1 MNTVLNIKQQLEA
14 AIAQACGELGFD
26 LNGVNAAIDRPA
38 DASHGDWASNAA
50 MVLAGKLGRNPRQL
64 AEQLV
69 EKLQA
74 QGDSTLG
81 INLESVSVAGPGF
94 INFKLKPAYYQDF
107 LTSFASGP
115 AFTSSEQSRRIMVEC
130 GDPNTHKM
138 PHIGHLYSYIIGNSI
153 SRIMEFTGNEV
164 CLVNYQGDVGPH
176 VAKCIYGW
184 IQKGRPDPKDAYERV
199 KLLQQCYQ
207 EGARLY
213 EDDEAA
219 KEEISKINKAIYD
232 PSSDIQADWQATRQ
246 WSLDYYLIFEKE
258 LGIDQKFHY
267 LESQIWQKGMELVKA
282 NTRSEANPDGVFVE
296 SDGAI
301 IFPGEDYGLHTRVF
315 ITRAATPTYECKEF
329 GLNTRKMEDWP
340 YDLTIIPTGGE
351 QIGYFKVVIKAIEEA
366 IPELKG
372 KIQHIGFGMVN
383 LSTGK
388 MSSRTGQILSAPDL
402 IDLVKSRVAEVVAD
416 REGLSEDLK
425 VEITRKVAL
434 AAIKYAFLKGNVM
447 QNMTFDLE
455 ESVSFEGNSGPYLL
469 YTYARIQS
477 LLKEGE
483 SVDATANVGVLDAAS
498 ELAVLKQLE
507 SFRENVIAAKEK
519 LAPHIISTYLYELAQ
534 EYNSFYKQ
542 LKINSA
548 PDAQKNARRLLSQQ
562 VGRILHTGLALLG
575 IETVEKM

>member
-1 MNTVLNIKQQLEA
+1 MNTVLSIKQQLEQ
-14 AIAQACGELGFD
+14 AISAVCGD
-26 LNGVNAAIDRPA
+26 LDLDLTGANIAIDRPA
-38 DASHGDWASNAA
+38 DPSHGDWASNVA
-50 MVLAGKLGRNPRQL
+50 MVLAGKLGKNPRQL
-64 AEQLV
+64 AEQIV
-69 EKLQA
+69 AKLNKGVGTGQVPA
-74 QGDSTLG
+74 
-81 INLESVSVAGPGF
+81 IESVGVAGPGF
-94 INFKLKPAYYQDF
+94 INFKLKSAYYQEF

-115 AFTSSEQSRRIMVEC
+115 AFIPTEQLKRIMVEC

-153 SRIMEFTGNEV
+153 SKIMEFTGNEV

-184 IQKGRPDPKDAYERV
+184 IQKGRPDPEDAYERV

-213 EDDEAA
+213 EEDEAV
-219 KEEISKINKAIYD
+219 KEEVSKINKAIYD
-232 PSSDIQADWQATRQ
+232 PTSEVQADWQTTRQ

-282 NTRSEANPDGVFVE
+282 NTRSEANPKGVFVE

-315 ITRAATPTYECKEF
+315 ITRASTPTYECKEL
-329 GLNTRKMEDWP
+329 GLNTRKMADWP

-416 REGLSEDLK
+416 REGLSEEQKLD
-425 VEITRKVAL
+425 ITRKVAL

-483 SVDATANVGVLDAAS
+483 SVDTAADVSVLDAGS
-498 ELAVLKQLE
+498 ELAVLKKLE

-534 EYNSFYKQ
+534 DYNSFYKQ

-548 PDAQKNARRLLSQQ
+548 PDAQKSARRLLSQQ